1 MKKRTNN
8 DNKVFEIIFKSII
21 PIGLSVLLVIDG
33 FGNGAKNILQ
43 ICMYMV
49 QPKEFF
55 SLFGTDEKIVS
66 NIENTGNKETNTP
79 NFFSSN
85 VESNI
90 PDDVLS
96 LMYQAQEIYANSSND
111 GKIKECD
118 YSIQNATSEFNG
130 VYLRNTTLNH
140 PVEIS
145 DYINRKI
152 YADIDKSKPAVLI
165 YHTHASETY
174 ELLDRGY
181 YTNDRSTR
189 SENEKENMIRVGE
202 EICKTL
208 EGKGYK
214 TIHNKTIYDTEYDGA
229 YERSFAEISQI
240 IKDNPS
246 IQIVLDIHRGTI
258 YQKDGTRIKTVT
270 TINNTKAAQILII
283 SGCEDGNVR
292 DFPEWEKNL
301 TFSLNLQKQI
311 VEDNPSLAR
320 PIMLCSRRY
329 NMHISPCALQ
339 IEIGTDGNTL
349 AEAVYSARLFALSL
363 ANLLGKL

>member
-21 PIGLSVLLVIDG
+21 PIGLSALLVIDG
-33 FGNGAKNILQ
+33 FGNSANNIFR
-43 ICMYMV
+43 ICMYMA
-49 QPKEFF
+49 QPQGFF
-55 SLFGTDEKIVS
+55 SLFSADKKTVS
-66 NIENTGNKETNTP
+66 NVENTGNKETNTT

-85 VESNI
+85 IESDI
-90 PDDVLS
+90 PDDVLTI
-96 LMYQAQEIYANSSND
+96 MYQAQEKYMNSSND

-152 YADIDKSKPAVLI
+152 YADIDKSKPVVLI

-189 SENEKENMIRVGE
+189 SDDEKENMIRVGE

-208 EGKGYK
+208 EEKGYK

-229 YERSFAEISQI
+229 YERSYAEISQI

-270 TINNTKAAQILII
+270 TINNTKAAQIQII
-283 SGCEDGNVR
+283 SGCEDGNVK

-301 TFSLNLQKQI
+301 TFALNLQKYI
-311 VEDNPSLAR
+311 VKDNPSLAR
-320 PIMLCSRRY
+320 PIMFCSRKY
-329 NMHISPCALQ
+329 NMHILPCALQ

-349 AEAVYSARLFALSL
+349 AEAVYSARLFAFSL
-363 ANLLGKL
+363 ANLLGEL